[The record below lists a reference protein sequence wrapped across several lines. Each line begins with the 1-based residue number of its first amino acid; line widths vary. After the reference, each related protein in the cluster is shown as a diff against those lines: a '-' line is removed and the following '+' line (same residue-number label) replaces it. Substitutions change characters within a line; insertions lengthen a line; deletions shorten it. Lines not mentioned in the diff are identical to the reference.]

1 MFYSVLKW
9 AHDSIQAWETIL
21 WKINVH
27 NSNKLEMIQKINES
41 ELFMYRALFAL
52 TDEMIYDNLQSRSIW
67 RTHCYARK

>member
-9 AHDSIQAWETIL
+9 AHDSIQAWETII

-41 ELFMYRALFAL
+41 ELFM
-52 TDEMIYDNLQSRSIW
+52 
-67 RTHCYARK
+67 

>member
-52 TDEMIYDNLQSRSIW
+52 TDEMIYDNLQSRSI
-67 RTHCYARK
+67 